1 MLVGGGPPKTSN
13 SPREGEE
20 VHYKRVVERIGEKRT
35 LLKCTEARKN
45 ERSLEV
51 ELFFGGGGVTPPPES
66 LGAFKSRIEVVARSG
81 LVLGLRSGSGCV
93 REKLWN

>member
-20 VHYKRVVERIGEKRT
+20 VHYKRVFERIGEKRT

-51 ELFFGGGGVTPPPES
+51 ELFFGGGGITPPTRIP
-66 LGAFKSRIEVVARSG
+66 GAV
-81 LVLGLRSGSGCV
+81 
-93 REKLWN
+93 